1 MWQRFASTW
10 VKDLPFC
17 TLTHCNIA
25 QTHPKT
31 FSTECGEDFPEQL
44 HSVRRRPIG
53 KPPTASAVGGFH
65 LPAKRRE
72 GLSKTVARSRNVGIV
87 IRY

>member
-10 VKDLPFC
+10 VKDFPFR

-25 QTHPKT
+25 KTNPQT
-31 FSTECGEDFPEQL
+31 FSTERVEDFPDQL

-53 KPPTASAVGGFH
+53 KPPTADAVGGFH

-72 GLSKTVARSRNVGIV
+72 VLSKLGEEARLR
-87 IRY
+87 